1 MVKWVK
7 VLPSHFLKKNSHRFH
22 QPQHPSSSSSLLPQV
37 FKYMTN
43 CFTQIASLL
52 LQLEQCDYLL
62 GGFVLLCVYQC

>member
-7 VLPSHFLKKNSHRFH
+7 VLPSHFLKKNSHRH